1 MAQDLGN
8 LSDYIVNGD
17 NYTKVEPDGSTL
29 TIPGQRGKP
38 PIAPQGNKD
47 TYREVGGDC
56 SGGQCAL
63 FAHDSVTNFYYILAI
78 ATFDPLI
85 DTCECALAG
94 SFEGPD
100 CRNLLQQRVDGLAG
114 QPIYNVVPFWLL
126 GELNIPLSFTF
137 EPDFWFIGCY
147 GAELTFPT
155 LNKPPPVQGGCPPP
169 GMTQLVN
176 GVAVCVFDPPVPPFT
191 TIPPFGLPGRAILPF
206 VKRGTSIVLPAI
218 GNRTASQ
225 PGTSVQSAALTSAAL
240 QKMRGLNPTLK
251 RGIPYVVKPCGCNDA
266 AGDFEEAIL

>member
-1 MAQDLGN
+1 MAQDLGD

-38 PIAPQGNKD
+38 PIAPQGTKD

-56 SGGQCAL
+56 SGGACAL

-78 ATFDPLI
+78 ATFDPQ
-85 DTCECALAG
+85 TESCECALAG

-100 CRNLLQQRVDGLAG
+100 CRNLLQQLVDDRAG

-126 GELNIPLSFTF
+126 GELSIPLSFTF

-155 LNKPPPVQGGCPPP
+155 LLKPPPVQVGCPPP

-176 GVAVCVFDPPVPPFT
+176 GVAVCVFDPPVPPFG
-191 TIPPFGLPGRAILPF
+191 TIPPFGRPGLAILPF
-206 VKRGTSIVLPAI
+206 PRKAMSIALHAI
-218 GNRTASQ
+218 GNPTAIR
-225 PGTSVQSAALTSAAL
+225 PATSAQSAGSTSAAL
-240 QKMRGLNPTLK
+240 QKMKGLNPTLK
-251 RGIPYVVKPCGCNDA
+251 RGIPYVIKPCGCDDA
-266 AGDFEEAIL
+266 AGDFEEEIL